1 MADKLFRIEP
11 VLQVDGKLYK
21 VCSLNVSEQKEEF
34 IYHFAV
40 PKGGKEQLFYI
51 NNNRMMGR
59 PDHITYHKDGHVHLT
74 LKKNAWLNEEVMPDD
89 SFLPSNNET
98 ITPLLVHS
106 IYPTPNGDYY
116 LPVLDNSEIKPDLHK
131 LNWWPQ
137 KIAFSVIIFLTP
149 DKIACGDVLVKAG
162 LGTMFGSHAG
172 RIIAWDRWAIDYFLT
187 DLTLALPPKCP
198 ALPCRAAFAYTDL
211 DRVLGALLHQRT
223 QLIQSF
229 QNMPSKNEMS

>member
-1 MADKLFRIEP
+1 MADKPFRIEP
-11 VLQVDGKLYK
+11 VLHVDGKLYK
-21 VCSLNVSEQKEEF
+21 VCSLNVFEQKEEF

-40 PKGGKEQLFYI
+40 PKCGKEQLFHI
-51 NNNRMMGR
+51 NDNKMMGR

-74 LKKNAWLNEEVMPDD
+74 LKKNARLNEEVMPDG

-116 LPVLDNSEIKPDLHK
+116 LPLLANSEIKPDMHK

-149 DKIACGDVLVKAG
+149 DNIACGDVLFKTV
-162 LGTMFGSHAG
+162 LGTMLGSHAG
-172 RIIAWDRWAIDYFLT
+172 RIIAWDGWAIDYFLT
-187 DLTLALPPKCP
+187 DLTLVLPPECP
-198 ALPCRAAFAYTDL
+198 ACPCHAAFAYADL
-211 DRVLGALLHQRT
+211 NRVFGALLHQRT
-223 QLIQSF
+223 QLIRSL
-229 QNMPSKNEMS
+229 QNTPSNNELR